1 MADNKRNTE
10 RVIVESDSNGV
21 DRDRTYDRD
30 RVTESRTVRSD
41 YDRNDYD
48 RHDYDGRPVRRISWG
63 AIFAGALTA
72 LLTLLLLNLLF
83 YGIGISTINPASEQN
98 ALSGLGTGA
107 LIATVISNLVA
118 LFLGGYVAGKL
129 AGTPRR
135 FPSLMHGVLTW
146 ALLTLFTIYLGSTA
160 IGSLV
165 SGVTGAVGSAF
176 SAATSGISSAASAIP
191 GSAVPNSPQGAAG
204 AVNQIP
210 GISNVQQQIDQ
221 LLNRAGVQNPQQAS
235 QQLARVAVNRVQA
248 GDSLTSD
255 QAQQQFSDI
264 IGQNSELSDQ
274 EVEQQ
279 VQQFTQNAQQQV
291 DQAQQQAAETAQT
304 AANAVGTVSIIAF
317 FVLLVGAG
325 VAAAGSAFGSPKDE
339 RDAHRVS

>member
-1 MADNKRNTE
+1 MADKRNE
-10 RVIVESDSNGV
+10 RVVVQSDTNGV

-30 RVTESRTVRSD
+30 RTLRHD
-41 YDRNDYD
+41 YDRN
-48 RHDYDGRPVRRISWG
+48 DYDGRPVRRISWG

-98 ALSGLGTGA
+98 PLAGLGTGA
-107 LIATVISNLVA
+107 LIATVISNLAA

-135 FPSLMHGVLTW
+135 FPGIMHGVLTW
-146 ALLTLFTIYLGSTA
+146 ALLTIFTIYLGSTA
-160 IGSLV
+160 VGSLV

-176 SAATSGISSAASAIP
+176 NAATSGISSAVGAVP
-191 GSAVPNSPQGAAG
+191 GSAVPNSPQGAAS
-204 AVNQIP
+204 ALNQIP
-210 GISNVQQQIDQ
+210 GVSNVQQDIDRA
-221 LLNRAGVQNPQQAS
+221 LNQAGVQNPQQAS
-235 QQLARVAVNRVQA
+235 QQIVQAVVNRVQN
-248 GDSLTSD
+248 GESLTSEP
-255 QAQQQFSDI
+255 AQQQFADI

-279 VQQFTQNAQQQV
+279 VQQFTQSAQQRV

-304 AANAVGTVSIIAF
+304 AANAVGTASIVAF
-317 FVLLVGAG
+317 FVLLIGAA
-325 VAAAGSAFGSPKDE
+325 VAAAGSAVGSPRDE